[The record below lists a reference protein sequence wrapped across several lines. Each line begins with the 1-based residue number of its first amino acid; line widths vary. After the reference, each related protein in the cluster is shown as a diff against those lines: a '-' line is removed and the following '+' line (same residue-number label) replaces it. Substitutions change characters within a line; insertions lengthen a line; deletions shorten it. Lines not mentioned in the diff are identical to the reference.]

1 MTTTIGPADGSVKSF
16 GGILDL
22 RVDASIAVLTLND
35 HPRRNAM
42 SLEMMDALW
51 LAREEIEARADIRV
65 VLVTG
70 SGESFSAGGNVHDMV
85 DRKGIFASDD
95 PAWARDINLQRVHQ
109 IPRAIYSIS
118 VPTIAAVN
126 GYAMGGGCDLAL
138 MCDIRI
144 AAESARFSESFLR
157 VGLLPGDG
165 GAWFLPRAVGL
176 ARAMEMALTSEVLDA
191 EHAQRVGLVS
201 RVVPDRELMSVAM
214 DTARTI
220 AKQPPNGVRMTKQL
234 LRFGAEAG
242 LAETLEMTAAMQ
254 GIAQT
259 SEEHREAVQR
269 LMRRLKNE
277 P

>member
-1 MTTTIGPADGSVKSF
+1 MKRF

-22 RVDASIAVLTLND
+22 RVDGSIAVLTLND

-51 LAREEIEARADIRV
+51 LAKEEIEAREEIRV
-65 VLVTG
+65 VVVTG
-70 SGESFSAGGNVHDMV
+70 NGESFSAGGNVHDMV
-85 DRKGIFASDD
+85 DRKGIFDSED
-95 PAWARDINLQRVHQ
+95 PAWARDVNLQRVHQ
-109 IPRAIYSIS
+109 IPRAIYGIS
-118 VPTIAAVN
+118 APTIAAVN

-144 AAESARFSESFLR
+144 AAESSRFSESFLR

-165 GAWFLPRAVGL
+165 GAWFLPRVVGL

-191 EHAQRVGLVS
+191 GQAQRVGLVS
-201 RVVPDRELMSVAM
+201 RVVPDTELMAVAM
-214 DTARTI
+214 DVARTI
-220 AKQPPNGVRMTKQL
+220 AKQPPNAARMTKQL

-242 LAETLEMTAAMQ
+242 LAETLQMTAAMQ

-269 LMRRLKNE
+269 LMRQLKKGA
-277 P
+277 